1 MLCVHSRMW
10 CGDETM
16 MMKNCLHTAAVQR
29 PYSRTQYNPKEKL
42 RATFLR
48 VAKSLKFSQNS
59 EFSQPQHK
67 TKLKTL
73 TQHITTH

>member
-29 PYSRTQYNPKEKL
+29 PYTVQ
-42 RATFLR
+42 
-48 VAKSLKFSQNS
+48 SQRKTSCNIS
-59 EFSQPQHK
+59 KGGKISQVLSEFTEFSQPQQK